1 MITQKAISA
10 KIEHGVLE
18 ELERESFASGKKKN
32 RIINDAIRMYIEIQD
47 LKRYLE
53 CIRNV
58 KQKQLVV
65 LKSLTKVDARSV
77 AVVMHGFDYYDAL
90 TMEVIDNQK

>member
-32 RIINDAIRMYIEIQD
+32 RIINDAIMMYVEFQD
-47 LKRYLE
+47 LRRYLA
-53 CIRNV
+53 CIRTESQRFDMTCDILE
-58 KQKQLVV
+58 K
-65 LKSLTKVDARSV
+65 
-77 AVVMHGFDYYDAL
+77 HGL
-90 TMEVIDNQK
+90 HEVTLLLAK